1 LRFASTLIFASNIM
15 NRLDRL
21 TAILTQMQA
30 KRWIKAQ
37 EVSSRFDITIRTVYR
52 DMRALEEAGVPIIS
66 EAGKGYSLVEGY
78 RLPPV
83 MFTKEEA
90 LSFIVA
96 EKLITNISDKEGGMH
111 FASALFKIKSI
122 LKSSEKDTLDQ
133 ITPQIEV
140 INRFNPLQE
149 KNNALHTILSCLSLK
164 QVFEMDYVSFENSEV
179 TIRQVEPVGVY
190 YSFEQWYLIAWCRLR
205 KGYRTF
211 RLDRIKKIKVLDETY
226 TTTHPSL
233 KEYLENIKEEQ
244 NLTKVVL
251 GVDHSVLKYVQVQKY
266 NWGFVMEK
274 DKGSYMEMTFMTS
287 SIEGFSRW
295 ALMMGDLIDVLEPP
309 LLTIKMKELLTEI
322 AIRVDKNLM

>member
-1 LRFASTLIFASNIM
+1 M

-21 TAILTQMQA
+21 TAILTQIQS

-37 EVSSRFDITIRTVYR
+37 EIASRFGITIRTVYR
-52 DMRALEEAGVPIIS
+52 DMRALEESGVPIIS

-90 LSFIVA
+90 LSFLVA
-96 EKLITNISDKEGGMH
+96 EKLIANISDKEGGRY
-111 FASALFKIKSI
+111 FASALFKIKSV

-133 ITPQIEV
+133 LTPQIEV

-149 KNNALHTILSCLSLK
+149 RDNALHTILSCLSTK
-164 QVFEMDYVSFENSEV
+164 QVFELEYLSFEKNEV
-179 TIRQVEPVGVY
+179 TRRQVEPVGVY

-211 RLDRIKKIKVLDETY
+211 RLDRLKEIRLFDETFD
-226 TTTHPSL
+226 TTHPSL
-233 KEYLENIKEEQ
+233 KEYLEKIKEEQ
-244 NLTKVVL
+244 NLTKVIL
-251 GVDHSVLKYVQVQKY
+251 SMDHAVLKYVQVQKY

-274 DKGSYMEMTFMTS
+274 DKGTYMEMTFMTS
-287 SIEGFSRW
+287 SIEGFARW
-295 ALMMGDLIDVLEPP
+295 ALMMGDMVDVLEPLHLKTHMKK
-309 LLTIKMKELLTEI
+309 LLNEI
-322 AIRVDKNLM
+322 ALRIDKNPSSF